1 MKNFYFSRTFHFFGI
16 LSLLLLFGGFSVS
29 AQQIITEHNSGTL
42 NENTNYKPNFDGSGY
57 TKVLDENRDK
67 VFIKNS
73 AENTQKAENAT
84 ANVNLTI
91 NFTYDE
97 SLYINPSV
105 VLFNETGYMHT
116 WSYYD
121 LPDPFVV
128 NVPAGTYD
136 IISEF
141 LPLNDPDKRRVI
153 IKEQQSIQENTTL
166 QINSADAINYFSTAV
181 YDENGVILKAD
192 PGNGSYIFFFRSLY
206 FNPMNTAMFGEY
218 YIFVQDA
225 DWNFYINNVSS
236 RYSVIETLMGSSF
249 PQGSYFSKFE
259 TISGIDGP
267 VSIENNPAA
276 WSYHT
281 EMFQPTQVADDPL
294 APAYAT
300 ATTFNGNLL
309 NSWALGAGG
318 VINPGDAPFRAHINN
333 PLDGDPVD
341 LLVIPAVIDRYVE
354 NSPTTGGIEFLTKG
368 NPVYSDGNGGIFY
381 GSGDESFNSHG
392 DPNYAV
398 LPFLGD
404 DYFVLENSQ
413 IKLLPFHPRFSFDN
427 TTTSSVV
434 LGNNVPIT
442 VTGFIGNNFKTSS
455 RGRYGETRE
464 SDYLA
469 TQIVVKQNGNVV
481 FSGSYKDFE
490 SYNIPGGEIE
500 VIMTNANTLID
511 GLQGTNTTSISFT
524 GGGND
529 APPTLQHLQFRDS
542 DDQVTSIFDSNIGA
556 NLRLAAG
563 DFKYKTIPTGGDYY
577 AYEEGNN
584 VTVSY
589 SVHNE
594 NEWKELGLTENPDY
608 FQMPAFGDYYE
619 ASLGS
624 ITNANDNVWYDLKVI
639 CSDAGG
645 NKQKQVISP
654 AFKINHSL
662 GIEDIVESNFVVYPN
677 PFSEELNV
685 ILPKNVTGD
694 YTFKVTDLL
703 GRTVYSKIQ
712 NDKSFSWNSLFLS
725 KGVYIISIENNGM
738 KIFKKV
744 IKR

>member
-1 MKNFYFSRTFHFFGI
+1 MSNLYFSKKIHLFGI
-16 LSLLLLFGGFSVS
+16 LTFLLLFSGFSVF
-29 AQQIITEHNSGTL
+29 AQQVITEHATL
-42 NENTNYKPNFDGSGY
+42 NENKNYKPNFDESSY
-57 TKVLDENRDK
+57 TKVLDENGDK
-67 VFIKNS
+67 VFLKNQS
-73 AENTQKAENAT
+73 LTQNTEGENAR
-84 ANVNLTI
+84 ANVTLTI
-91 NFTYDE
+91 NFNFDE

-105 VLFNETGYMHT
+105 VLFNGTGYMNT

-128 NVPAGTYD
+128 NVPTGTYD
-136 IISEF
+136 IITEF
-141 LPLNDPDKRRVI
+141 LPIDDPDKRRVI

-166 QINSADAINYFSTAV
+166 QINSADAINYFSTTV
-181 YDENGVILKAD
+181 YDENGGILQAD
-192 PGNGSYIFFFRSLY
+192 PGNGSYIFFFRSFY
-206 FNPMNTAMFGEY
+206 FNPMNTVMFGEY

-259 TISGIDGP
+259 TITGIDGP
-267 VSIENNPAA
+267 VSIENNPVA

-318 VINPGDAPFRAHINN
+318 VINPGDAPFRAYINN

-341 LLVIPAVIDRYVE
+341 LLVIPAVIDRFVPY
-354 NSPTTGGIEFLTKG
+354 SPTTGGVEYLTKG
-368 NPVYSDGNGGIFY
+368 NPVYSDGAGGIFY
-381 GSGDESFNSHG
+381 GSGDESFNSHS

-404 DYFVLENSQ
+404 DYFVLDNSQ

-427 TTTSSVV
+427 TNTPSVV

-442 VTGFIGNNFKTSS
+442 VTGFKGNKFKTSN

-481 FSGSYKDFE
+481 FSGSYEDFE
-490 SYNIPGGEIE
+490 TYNLPGGEIE
-500 VIMTNANTLID
+500 IVLTTANTFVD
-511 GLQGTNTTSISFT
+511 GLQGTNTTTISYT
-524 GGGND
+524 GGESD

-542 DDQVTSIFDSNIGA
+542 DEQVTSIFDSNVGA
-556 NLRLAAG
+556 TVRLAAG
-563 DFKYKTIPTGGDYY
+563 DFKYKTIPTGGGYY
-577 AYEEGNN
+577 DYEEGNN
-584 VTVSY
+584 VALSY
-589 SVHNE
+589 SVYNQ
-594 NEWKELGLTENPDY
+594 NDWTELGLTEYPEY

-619 ASLGS
+619 ASLGG
-624 ITNANDNVWYDLKVI
+624 ITNADDNVWYDLKVI
-639 CSDAGG
+639 CTDAGG
-645 NKQKQVISP
+645 NKQEQIISP
-654 AFKINHSL
+654 AFKVNHSL
-662 GIEDIVESNFVVYPN
+662 GIENIVKSNFVVYPN
-677 PFSEELNV
+677 PFSEQLNIQLPENV
-685 ILPKNVTGD
+685 IGS
-694 YTFKVTDLL
+694 YSFKVTDLL
-703 GRTVYSKIQ
+703 GRTLYSKIQ
-712 NDKSFSWNSLFLS
+712 SEKSFSWNSSFLS
-725 KGVYIISIENNGM
+725 NGVFILSIENNGM
-738 KIFKKV
+738 KISKKV
-744 IKR
+744 IKM